1 MKCPWILLNALP
13 SARDD
18 DNGSC
23 FKNYS
28 FETSDRIKSPCP
40 AYPTTRIRNSFSSS
54 SSSSVRHNKAA
65 SPSSSS
71 SSSRCR
77 SLYRS
82 NSGRA
87 SVVTGRNIKIGEYMN
102 DFITVRYI
110 ICSSTLQK
118 QTSCPFSVTKAVLVF
133 LYYRVPWTAF
143 TILTILMKMANEI
156 NISKHPLF
164 NRVIR
169 WRYNPPHI
177 ILAPINPPPRQRY
190 PRGHWFVFHLSR
202 LSR

>member
-118 QTSCPFSVTKAVLVF
+118 QTSCPFTYKGGSSF
-133 LYYRVPWTAF
+133 LILHSDMDSIHNSYDINENGQWNQHFKTSTFQPSDQM
-143 TILTILMKMANEI
+143 TI
-156 NISKHPLF
+156 
-164 NRVIR
+164 
-169 WRYNPPHI
+169 
-177 ILAPINPPPRQRY
+177 
-190 PRGHWFVFHLSR
+190 
-202 LSR
+202 